1 MAESV
6 DATSVTDDKFVEIE
20 RSLVS
25 EADSSCLVYAERY
38 LAVTCLRR
46 AFFFGIYSK
55 TG

>member
-25 EADSSCLVYAERY
+25 EADWFTQNV
-38 LAVTCLRR
+38 
-46 AFFFGIYSK
+46 I
-55 TG
+55 